1 MNGRFLLDTN
11 AVVALLKGDAFLIQ
25 ILQSASW
32 VGISVITE
40 LEFLSFSGLTSQ
52 DEALFRQFK
61 NRVEMIDLQ
70 AADDKMLARII
81 EIRKPSSVKLPD
93 AIIAASAIENN
104 ATLLT
109 QDTAFSRI
117 LFLSVEGF

>member
-1 MNGRFLLDTN
+1 
-11 AVVALLKGDAFLIQ
+11 
-25 ILQSASW
+25 
-32 VGISVITE
+32 
-40 LEFLSFSGLTSQ
+40 
-52 DEALFRQFK
+52 
-61 NRVEMIDLQ
+61 MIDLQ

-81 EIRKPSSVKLPD
+81 EIRKSSSVKLPD

>member
-81 EIRKPSSVKLPD
+81 EIRKSSSVKLPD